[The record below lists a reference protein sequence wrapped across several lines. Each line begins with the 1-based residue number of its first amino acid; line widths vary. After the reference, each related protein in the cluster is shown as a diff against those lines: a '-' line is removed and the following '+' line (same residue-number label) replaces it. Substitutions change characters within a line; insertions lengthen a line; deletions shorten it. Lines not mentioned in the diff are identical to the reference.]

1 MRQSRN
7 CRKSVS
13 HTNLWSLIVIDTLYI
28 TDLDGT
34 LLMPDARVSAETR
47 ALLLP
52 LLEAGLPL
60 SCATARTSYSVMQI
74 LDGLPMKLPLILQ
87 NGSVLHDPQTDRIVY
102 GAEIAHQAFME
113 LTELIASFGFNGFVF
128 CVPEDTLVCCY
139 TKLSTAHMRTYYEA
153 RKGQFGKPF
162 LQMDSMKDI
171 AGMHPVFLSL
181 HAEKAVLDPFYNAVR
196 QISGISVSYY
206 QDVYEPEIWYI
217 EMSAPDA
224 SKYHGI
230 LRLKEMT
237 GAKRVVGF
245 GDNLND
251 LPLFAACDLKIA
263 VGNAADALKAQA
275 DLIIG
280 CNTDNA
286 VAKYL
291 ANAFRISGG

>member
-1 MRQSRN
+1 M
-7 CRKSVS
+7 
-13 HTNLWSLIVIDTLYI
+13 HLWSLIVIDTLYI

-34 LLMPDARVSAETR
+34 LLMPDAEVSEETR
-47 ALLLP
+47 RILTP

-74 LDGLPMKLPLILQ
+74 LNGIPFRLPLILQ

-102 GAEIAHQAFME
+102 AAEIGQTAF
-113 LTELIASFGFNGFVF
+113 LTLTDLIASFGFNGFVF

-139 TKLSTAHMRTYYEA
+139 TELTTKHMREYYNV
-153 RKGQFGKPF
+153 RSGQFGKPF
-162 LQMDSMKDI
+162 LKMDSMQEI

-181 HAEKAVLDPFYNAVR
+181 HAEKAVLDPFYAAVTK
-196 QISGISVSYY
+196 IDGVSVSYY

-217 EMSAPDA
+217 EMSAPNA

-230 LRLKEMT
+230 RRLKELT

-251 LPLFAACDLKIA
+251 LPLFSACDYKIA
-263 VGNAADALKAQA
+263 VGNAADVLKEQA

-280 CNTDNA
+280 CNTENA
-286 VAKYL
+286 VAEYL
-291 ANAFRISGG
+291 KQAFSEGG

>member
-1 MRQSRN
+1 M
-7 CRKSVS
+7 
-13 HTNLWSLIVIDTLYI
+13 IDTLYI

-34 LLMPDARVSAETR
+34 LLMPDAAVSAESR
-47 ALLLP
+47 AILTP
-52 LLEAGLPL
+52 LLQAGLPL

-74 LDGLPMKLPLILQ
+74 LEGLPMQLPLILQ
-87 NGSVLHDPQTDRIVY
+87 NGSVLHNPQTNRIVY
-102 GAEIAHQAFME
+102 AAEIEHSAFMR

-128 CVPEDTLVCCY
+128 CVPEDQLICCY
-139 TKLSTAHMRTYYEA
+139 TELNTPHMQEYY
-153 RKGQFGKPF
+153 RVRSGQFGKPF
-162 LQMDSMKDI
+162 LKMDSMKEI

-181 HAEKAVLDPFYNAVR
+181 HAEKNVLDPFYEAVT
-196 QISGISVSYY
+196 QLDGISVSYY

-245 GDNLND
+245 GDNFND
-251 LPLFAACDLKIA
+251 LPLFRACDRRIA

-275 DLIIG
+275 DEIIG
-280 CNTDNA
+280 CNTENA
-286 VAKYL
+286 VARYL
-291 ANAFRISGG
+291 SEVFRREG